1 MHRQAKETAIPA
13 EVRKA
18 KRFIDIAFVI
28 SLCLALVLILFL
40 FHLHCSTTF
49 SAKRWKNQQEHRYG
63 MLPQLLGEHRL
74 YQMHKDELIALLG
87 YDQHKWD
94 SNRADQLTYYL
105 GLDPITQKENW
116 LMINLHSNR
125 VASYYIYSE

>member
-1 MHRQAKETAIPA
+1 MHRQAKKEIMPSDI
-13 EVRKA
+13 RRA
-18 KRFIDIAFVI
+18 KHYIDFAFAV
-28 SLCLALVLILFL
+28 SLCFTVILIIFLAC
-40 FHLHCSTTF
+40 LHQNTTF
-49 SAKRWKNQQEHRYG
+49 SSKRWKAQQEHRYG
-63 MLPQLLGEHRL
+63 MLPHLLCEHKL
-74 YQMHKDELIALLG
+74 YHMEKDELIKLLG

-105 GLDPITQKENW
+105 GRDPITQRENW